1 MVARRRKPRRSRTR
15 KTFSVPLIET
25 GAGIALVSQSGI
37 GAHLKT
43 ALDGNLEGALSGLAA
58 SIQTNKNDMIKTLGT
73 AFIAKQVVRG
83 FGGSKILA
91 RIGPVVARA

>member
-1 MVARRRKPRRSRTR
+1 MVARRRKPRRSRAR
-15 KTFSVPLIET
+15 KTFSIPLIET
-25 GAGIALVSQSGI
+25 GAGLALLAQSDAG
-37 GAHLKT
+37 GAIKTMLDGDIQGGLT
-43 ALDGNLEGALSGLAA
+43 ALNS
-58 SIQTNKNDMIKTLGT
+58 SIQTNKNQMIKTLGT

>member
-1 MVARRRKPRRSRTR
+1 MAVRRKARRSRAR
-15 KTFSVPLIET
+15 KTFSIPLIET
-25 GAGIALVSQSGI
+25 GAGLALLAQSNAG
-37 GAHLKT
+37 GAIKT
-43 ALDGNLEGALSGLAA
+43 MLEGNVQQGLTDLNS
-58 SIQTNKNDMIKTLGT
+58 SIQSNKNLMIKTLAS

>member
-1 MVARRRKPRRSRTR
+1 MAPRRKKRRSRAR

-25 GAGIALVSQSGI
+25 GAGIALVSQSQI

-58 SIQTNKNDMIKTLGT
+58 SIKTSRNEMIKTLGT

>member
-1 MVARRRKPRRSRTR
+1 MVARRRKPRRSRAR
-15 KTFSVPLIET
+15 KTFSIPLIET

-43 ALDGNLEGALSGLAA
+43 ALDGDVQGGLSGLAN
-58 SIQTNKNDMIKTLGT
+58 SISTNKNAMIKTLGT
-73 AFIAKQVVRG
+73 AFLAKQVVRG

>member
-1 MVARRRKPRRSRTR
+1 MVARRRKPRRSRAK
-15 KTFSVPLIET
+15 KTFSIPLIET
-25 GAGIALVSQSGI
+25 GAGLALVAQSNVGQHVQTML
-37 GAHLKT
+37 GGNLQAG
-43 ALDGNLEGALSGLAA
+43 LDGLNK
-58 SIQTNKNDMIKTLGT
+58 SIMTNKNLMIKTLAS

>member
-1 MVARRRKPRRSRTR
+1 MVARRRKPRRSRAK
-15 KTFSVPLIET
+15 KTFSIPLIET
-25 GAGIALVSQSGI
+25 GAGLALLAQSDVGT
-37 GAHLKT
+37 HVKT
-43 ALDGNLEGALSGLAA
+43 MLAGNLQGGLDGLNK
-58 SIQTNKNDMIKTLGT
+58 SIMSQKNNMIKTLAT

>member
-1 MVARRRKPRRSRTR
+1 MVARRRKPRRSRAK
-15 KTFSVPLIET
+15 KTFSIPLIET
-25 GAGIALVSQSGI
+25 GAGLALVAQSNVGT
-37 GAHLKT
+37 HVKT
-43 ALDGNLEGALSGLAA
+43 MLAGNLQGGLDGLNK
-58 SIQTNKNDMIKTLGT
+58 SIMANKSLMIKTLAS

>member
-1 MVARRRKPRRSRTR
+1 MVARRRKARRSRAR
-15 KTFSVPLIET
+15 KTFSIPLIET

-43 ALDGNLEGALSGLAA
+43 ALDGNLEGALSGLSDSIKA
-58 SIQTNKNDMIKTLGT
+58 SRNDMIKTLGT

>member
-1 MVARRRKPRRSRTR
+1 MVARRRKARRSRAK
-15 KTFSVPLIET
+15 KTFSIPLIET
-25 GAGIALVSQSGI
+25 GAGLALLAQSNA

-43 ALDGNLEGALSGLAA
+43 MLGGNLQGGLDGLNK
-58 SIQTNKNDMIKTLGT
+58 SIMTNKNNMIKTLAS

>member
-1 MVARRRKPRRSRTR
+1 MVARRRKPRRSRAR
-15 KTFSVPLIET
+15 KTFSIPLIET
-25 GAGIALVSQSGI
+25 GAGLAILAQSNA

-43 ALDGNLEGALSGLAA
+43 MLAGNLEQGLNGLNK
-58 SIQTNKNDMIKTLGT
+58 SIMDNKSMMVKTLAS
-73 AFIAKQVVRG
+73 AFIAKQVVRS

>member
-1 MVARRRKPRRSRTR
+1 MVARRRKPRRSRAK
-15 KTFSVPLIET
+15 KTFSIPLIET
-25 GAGIALVSQSGI
+25 GAGLAILAQSNA

-43 ALDGNLEGALSGLAA
+43 MLAGNLEQGLNGLNK
-58 SIQTNKNDMIKTLGT
+58 SIMDNKSMMIKTLAS

>member
-1 MVARRRKPRRSRTR
+1 MAVRRKARRSRAR

-25 GAGIALVSQSGI
+25 GAGLALLAQSDAGT
-37 GAHLKT
+37 HLK
-43 ALDGNLEGALSGLAA
+43 AMLEGNVQQGLSGLNS
-58 SIQTNKNDMIKTLGT
+58 SIQANKNLMIKTLAS

>member
-1 MVARRRKPRRSRTR
+1 MVARRRKPRRSRAK
-15 KTFSVPLIET
+15 KTFSIPLIET
-25 GAGIALVSQSGI
+25 GAGLALIAQSNVGQHVQTML
-37 GAHLKT
+37 GGNLQGG
-43 ALDGNLEGALSGLAA
+43 LDGLNK
-58 SIQTNKNDMIKTLGT
+58 SIMTNKNMMIKTLAS

>member
-1 MVARRRKPRRSRTR
+1 MVARRRKARRSRAK
-15 KTFSVPLIET
+15 KTFSIPLIET
-25 GAGIALVSQSGI
+25 GAGLALLAQSNA

-43 ALDGNLEGALSGLAA
+43 MLGGNIEAGLNGLNK
-58 SIQTNKNDMIKTLGT
+58 SIMDNKSIMVKTLAS

-91 RIGPVVARA
+91 RIGPLVARA

>member
-1 MVARRRKPRRSRTR
+1 MVARRRKARRSRAK
-15 KTFSVPLIET
+15 KTFSIPLIET
-25 GAGIALVSQSGI
+25 GAGLALVAQSGI
-37 GAHLKT
+37 GTHLKT
-43 ALDGNLEGALSGLAA
+43 MLGGNIQGGLDGLNK
-58 SIQTNKNDMIKTLGT
+58 SIMANKSLMVKTLAS

>member
-1 MVARRRKPRRSRTR
+1 MVARRRKPRRSRAK
-15 KTFSVPLIET
+15 KTFSIPLIET
-25 GAGIALVSQSGI
+25 GAGLALLAQSDAGK
-37 GAHLKT
+37 HLKT
-43 ALDGNLEGALSGLAA
+43 MLGGNVQAGLDNLNK
-58 SIQTNKNDMIKTLGT
+58 SIMTNKNLMIKTLAS

>member
-1 MVARRRKPRRSRTR
+1 MVARRRKPRRSRAK
-15 KTFSVPLIET
+15 KTFSIPLIET
-25 GAGIALVSQSGI
+25 GAGLALVAQSDVGT
-37 GAHLKT
+37 HVKT
-43 ALDGNLEGALSGLAA
+43 MLAGNLQGGLDGLNK
-58 SIQTNKNDMIKTLGT
+58 SIMANKSLMIKTLAS

>member
-1 MVARRRKPRRSRTR
+1 MVARRRKPRRSRAK
-15 KTFSVPLIET
+15 KTFSIPLIET
-25 GAGIALVSQSGI
+25 GAGLALVAQSNVGQHVQTMLA
-37 GAHLKT
+37 GNLQAG
-43 ALDGNLEGALSGLAA
+43 LDGLNK
-58 SIQTNKNDMIKTLGT
+58 SIMANKNLMIKTLAS

>member
-1 MVARRRKPRRSRTR
+1 MAVRRKAHRSRAR
-15 KTFSVPLIET
+15 KTFSIPLIET
-25 GAGIALVSQSGI
+25 GAGLALLAQSNAG
-37 GAHLKT
+37 GAIKT
-43 ALDGNLEGALSGLAA
+43 MLEGNVQQGLTDLNS
-58 SIQTNKNDMIKTLGT
+58 SIQSNKNLMIKTLAS

>member
-1 MVARRRKPRRSRTR
+1 MAVRRKARRRSRAK
-15 KTFSVPLIET
+15 KTFSIPLIET
-25 GAGIALVSQSGI
+25 GAGLAILAQSNA

-43 ALDGNLEGALSGLAA
+43 MLAGNLEAGLNGLNK
-58 SIQTNKNDMIKTLGT
+58 SIMDNKSMMIKTLAS

>member
-1 MVARRRKPRRSRTR
+1 MVARRRKPRRSRAK
-15 KTFSVPLIET
+15 KTFSIPLIET
-25 GAGIALVSQSGI
+25 GAGLALIAQSDVGT
-37 GAHLKT
+37 HVKT
-43 ALDGNLEGALSGLAA
+43 MLGGNLQGGLDGLNK
-58 SIQTNKNDMIKTLGT
+58 SIMTNKNLMIKTLAS

>member
-1 MVARRRKPRRSRTR
+1 MVARRRKARRSRAK
-15 KTFSVPLIET
+15 KTFSIPLIET
-25 GAGIALVSQSGI
+25 GAGLALVAQSNV
-37 GAHLKT
+37 GAHVKT
-43 ALDGNLEGALSGLAA
+43 ILGGNLQGGLDGLNK
-58 SIQTNKNDMIKTLGT
+58 SIMDNKNMMIKTLAS

>member
-1 MVARRRKPRRSRTR
+1 MVARRRKARRSRAK
-15 KTFSVPLIET
+15 KTFSIPSIET
-25 GAGIALVSQSGI
+25 GAGLAILAQSNA

-43 ALDGNLEGALSGLAA
+43 MLAGNLEAGLNGLNK
-58 SIQTNKNDMIKTLGT
+58 SIMDNKSMMIKTLAS

>member
-1 MVARRRKPRRSRTR
+1 MAQTDAGNAV
-15 KTFSVPLIET
+15 KTM
-25 GAGIALVSQSGI
+25 
-37 GAHLKT
+37 
-43 ALDGNLEGALSGLAA
+43 LDGNIQGGLAA
-58 SIQTNKNDMIKTLGT
+58 LNSSIQSNKNAMIKTLGT

>member
-1 MVARRRKPRRSRTR
+1 MVARRRKPRRSRAR

-25 GAGIALVSQSGI
+25 GAGLALLAQNDAGT
-37 GAHLKT
+37 HLK
-43 ALDGNLEGALSGLAA
+43 AMLEGNVQEGLSGLNS
-58 SIQTNKNDMIKTLGT
+58 SIQANKNLMIKTLAS